1 MSAFFVTAAG
11 TDVGKTVV
19 TSLLCRQLLAAGRK
33 VRALKPV
40 ISGFDRGAAENS
52 DTGLLL
58 TAQGL
63 EVTDREIDAASP
75 WRFKAPLSPD
85 MAAAREGKSI
95 DYEQLLGFCR
105 EAIAKTDRD
114 DVLLIE
120 GVGGTMVPLDSS
132 HTVRDWIAAL
142 GIPAITV
149 TGTYLGSL
157 SHCLTAVESL
167 RQFGVV
173 SAALVVSE
181 SVDGAVTPTEQA
193 ATLGRFLNGIRI
205 LTLPRLPANDD
216 WRIAP
221 DLTSMV
227 RAIWA

>member
-1 MSAFFVTAAG
+1 VSAFFITAAD
-11 TDVGKTVV
+11 TDAGKTLV
-19 TSLLCRQLLAAGRK
+19 TCLLCRQLLAAGRK

-40 ISGFDRGAAENS
+40 ISGFDREAVAGS

-58 TAQGL
+58 AAQGL
-63 EVTDREIDAASP
+63 EVTDKEIDAISP

-85 MAAAREGKSI
+85 IAAAREGTSVE
-95 DYEQLLGFCR
+95 YEKLLGFCR
-105 EAIAKTDRD
+105 EAIAQTDRD
-114 DVLLIE
+114 SVLLIE
-120 GVGGTMVPLDSS
+120 GVGGTMVPLDVS

-142 GIPAITV
+142 GIPAIIV

-167 RQFGVV
+167 RQFGIVA
-173 SAALVVSE
+173 AALVVSE
-181 SVDGAVTPTEQA
+181 SVDGAMTPAEQA

-216 WRIAP
+216 WHSAP
-221 DLTSMV
+221 DLTSVV